1 MPPKELSREE
11 LFALVWDR
19 PTQEVARE
27 LGVSDVAIAKL
38 CARLQV
44 PKPPRGYW
52 AKVQSGQT
60 PKRPPLAA
68 FREEVDRKR
77 RETARAKAVGTLS
90 KLQQQFYE
98 AALSELA
105 ARGVDLGGSETRGA
119 RLPELHPDLAAQILL
134 LIQNRGHDWV
144 KEGKVA
150 ANWNHSVQA
159 SAANLVGKLL
169 PLARPQL
176 LMFESDRAPG
186 RYTANDPAVFVR
198 LTAHLQERIA
208 SLVRVVRDQ
217 KLDHVVMPLM
227 AADHAWSARH
237 LYAPAAHVFLDST
250 LCVSATEVWVESA
263 RRAWRDEDPPER
275 VATGRLKLRDIM
287 PIDYM
292 PVREIEL
299 PPGVSR
305 ATVKPYAE
313 RLQGLLEADRVYE
326 MISHATYAIERQ
338 VPDDKLL
345 LADRIWFG
353 RERPFRSAREAL
365 ARLEDELADWATELE
380 AERSA
385 LAQSILGVEVGDIV
399 AAENRSRFLRLSV
412 TRITLYASNNG
423 ATFIISGTRFRKDGT
438 LGKLED
444 TLSLHFEDGR

>member
-1 MPPKELSREE
+1 M
-11 LFALVWDR
+11 
-19 PTQEVARE
+19 ARE

-38 CARLQV
+38 CARRQV

-52 AKVQSGQT
+52 ARVQSGQT

-77 RETARAKAVGTLS
+77 RETARAKTTGSLS

-98 AALSELA
+98 AALKELA
-105 ARGVDLGGSETRGA
+105 ARGVDLGGSGTRGA
-119 RLPELHPDLAAQILL
+119 RLPVLHPDLAAQILL
-134 LIQNRGHDWV
+134 LIQNRGPHWV
-144 KEGKVA
+144 MEGRVA
-150 ANWNHSVQA
+150 ANWSHSVQS
-159 SAANLVGKLL
+159 SATSLVGKLL

-176 LMFESDRAPG
+176 LIFESDREPS
-186 RYTANDPAVFVR
+186 RYTANGPAVFVR

-208 SLVRVVRDQ
+208 SLVRIVRDQ

-227 AADHAWSARH
+227 AADHAWSARY
-237 LYAPAAHVFLDST
+237 LYAPAAHAFLDST
-250 LCVSATEVWVESA
+250 LCVSATEVWVQSA

-299 PPGVSR
+299 PPSVSR
-305 ATVKPYAE
+305 ATVKPYRE
-313 RLQGLLEADRVYE
+313 RLEGLLEADRVYE

-365 ARLEDELADWATELE
+365 ARIEDELADWETELE

-385 LAQSILGVEVGDIV
+385 LAQSILGIEIEDIV
-399 AAENRSRFLRLSV
+399 AAENRGRFLRLSV
-412 TRITLYASNNG
+412 TGVTLYASDKG

-438 LGKLED
+438 LGKLQD
-444 TLSLHFEDGR
+444 TLNLHFEDGR

>member
-1 MPPKELSREE
+1 MPSKELSREE
-11 LFALVWDR
+11 LFALVWEK

-52 AKVQSGQT
+52 ARVQSGQT

-90 KLQQQFYE
+90 KLQQQFYQ
-98 AALSELA
+98 AALSELDA
-105 ARGVDLGGSETRGA
+105 CGTDVDGAETRGS
-119 RLPELHPDLAAQILL
+119 RLRELHPDLAAQILL
-134 LIQNRGHDWV
+134 LIQNRGHHWV
-144 KEGKVA
+144 KEGQVA
-150 ANWNHSVQA
+150 ANWSHSVQA
-159 SAANLVGKLL
+159 SAASLVGKLL

-186 RYTANDPAVFVR
+186 RYTTNDPAVFVR
-198 LTAHLQERIA
+198 LTAHLQERVA
-208 SLVRVVRDQ
+208 SLARVVRDQ

-227 AADHAWSARH
+227 AADHAWSARY
-237 LYAPAAHVFLDST
+237 LYAPAALVFLDST

-313 RLQGLLEADRVYE
+313 RLQGLLEADRIYE

-365 ARLEDELADWATELE
+365 ARIEDELADWETELE

-385 LAQSILGVEVGDIV
+385 LAQSILGIEIGDIV
-399 AAENRSRFLRLSV
+399 AAENRGRFLRLSV
-412 TRITLYASNNG
+412 TGVTLYASDKG

-438 LGKLED
+438 LGKLQD
-444 TLSLHFEDGR
+444 TLSLHFEADR

>member
-1 MPPKELSREE
+1 MPSKELSREE
-11 LFALVWDR
+11 LFALVWEK
-19 PTQEVARE
+19 PTQEVAKE

-52 AKVQSGQT
+52 ARVQSGQT

-77 RETARAKAVGTLS
+77 REAARAKAVGTLS

-98 AALSELA
+98 AALSELG
-105 ARGVDLGGSETRGA
+105 ARGVDVGGAETRGS
-119 RLPELHPDLAAQILL
+119 RLRELNPDLATQILL

-144 KEGKVA
+144 KEDQVA
-150 ANWNHSVQA
+150 ANWSHSVQA
-159 SAANLVGKLL
+159 SAASLVGKLL
-169 PLARPQL
+169 PLARSQL

-186 RYTANDPAVFVR
+186 RYTANAPAVFVR
-198 LTAHLQERIA
+198 LTTHLQERIA

-227 AADHAWSARH
+227 AADHAWSARYV
-237 LYAPAAHVFLDST
+237 YAPAAHVFLDST
-250 LCVSATEVWVESA
+250 LCISATEAWVESA

-299 PPGVSR
+299 SPAVSR
-305 ATVKPYAE
+305 AAVKPYRE

-365 ARLEDELADWATELE
+365 VRLEDELADWETELE

-385 LAQSILGVEVGDIV
+385 LAQSILGIEVGDIV
-399 AAENRSRFLRLSV
+399 AAENRGRFLRLSV
-412 TRITLYASNNG
+412 TGITLYASDKG

-438 LGKLED
+438 LGKLQD
-444 TLSLHFEDGR
+444 TLSLHFESDR